1 MIRITTAQRLLLAD
15 SVRGGLVGWLL
26 TCPVAGQQCRL
37 IRGRAATAAGFSFS
51 RFASA
56 AGAHFGPDFHPYCIG
71 SGRMFPLSVEE
82 SCALANDLELEL
94 AADDQIRAA
103 ALVAAHCP
111 YAQPDVRGPSWRTYT
126 SMLAA
131 AGIDWT
137 QGNPAWKA
145 TVADLLRPFRRAV
158 AASRAVAA
166 E

>member
-26 TCPVAGQQCRL
+26 TCPVAGRQCRL
-37 IRGRAATAAGFSFS
+37 IRGRATTAAGFSFS
-51 RFASA
+51 RFIGA
-56 AGAHFGPDFHPYCIG
+56 AGARFGADYHPCSPG
-71 SGRMFPLSVEE
+71 SGGMFPLSIEE

-111 YAQPDVRGPSWRTYT
+111 YAQPEVRGREWRTYT

-131 AGIDWT
+131 VGIDWT
-137 QGNPAWKA
+137 VGNPAWKA
-145 TVADLLRPFRRAV
+145 IVADLLRPFRQAV
-158 AASRAVAA
+158 AASRAIAA